1 MGLFFCTFPRFLR
14 RGSSGHFLGCVFRSR
29 LSCPDSALT
38 LAWSRELVASSA
50 CSSPSP
56 PSCVSRHCRAHLAVL
71 EASRPLGL
79 CLLCGALTEAAQ
91 VGVTAPGLRLAAL
104 RGGRGAIRC
113 LEGGQM
119 LRGYLKLGSLRAGCR
134 RCFTFQARSCSLVR
148 DLSGGGACWQ
158 GWGPAGSP
166 RLLLGPC
173 SLHFQAPPVL
183 LLLLSGAR
191 PFLCSLGP
199 KMQYLHI

>member
-56 PSCVSRHCRAHLAVL
+56 PSCVSRRCRAHLAVL

-79 CLLCGALTEAAQ
+79 CLLCGALPEVVQ

-104 RGGRGAIRC
+104 RGGERGD
-113 LEGGQM
+113 
-119 LRGYLKLGSLRAGCR
+119 SLFGR
-134 RCFTFQARSCSLVR
+134 RSDVAWISEAWQFK
-148 DLSGGGACWQ
+148 SG
-158 GWGPAGSP
+158 
-166 RLLLGPC
+166 L
-173 SLHFQAPPVL
+173 
-183 LLLLSGAR
+183 
-191 PFLCSLGP
+191 P
-199 KMQYLHI
+199 KMFYVPGSIVFPGP